1 MSTKTD
7 LLAVTAKLFAELGW
21 RGTTTRR
28 IADAAGVN
36 EVTVFRHF
44 GSKEA
49 LVSEAIL
56 HASNETAPPRL
67 PLEPG
72 DVHAELLSWA
82 LRHYAQIVGKRSMI
96 LTCLAEFEEH
106 PELAPVACEAPLLA
120 LQDVVR
126 YLTRARELKLIG
138 PEGSIDAAA
147 VMLMNALFMDSVTRD
162 IVAEWQAIPANTA
175 VGMFVDLTLR
185 ALACREDV

>member
-7 LLAVTAKLFAELGW
+7 LLAVTAKLFAEHGW

-49 LVSEAIL
+49 LLSEAVHQSSL
-56 HASNETAPPRL
+56 EDAPPML
-67 PLEPG
+67 PDEPMR
-72 DVHAELLSWA
+72 VRAELLDWSRRQHA
-82 LRHYAQIVGKRSMI
+82 RISRKRAMI
-96 LTCLAEFEEH
+96 RTCLAEFEQH
-106 PELAPVACEAPLLA
+106 PELAPVACGGPLLSMA
-120 LQDVVR
+120 DAVR
-126 YLTRARELKLIG
+126 YLTRARELELIG
-138 PEGSIDAAA
+138 PEGSIEAAT
-147 VMLMNALFMDSVTRD
+147 VMLMNALFMDGVTRD
-162 IVAEWQAIPANTA
+162 IVPDGQAVSPAAA
-175 VGMFVDLTLR
+175 VAMFVDLTLR